1 MKIKQLVGR
10 YVKGKIKFVSFR
22 RQFRQFSLL
31 SQQNEARFRLCWE
44 DRLPCLFEQTAVTA
58 FDRHYIYHPAWAARI
73 VNRLQPT
80 EHTDISSTLHFC
92 TILSA
97 FVPVR
102 FYDYRPAELNL
113 PNLSSEHADLIALPF
128 EDNSILSLSCM
139 HTVEHI
145 GLGRYGDQ
153 IDPLGDL
160 KAMHE
165 LRRVLAPGGSLLFVV
180 PIGKPKL
187 MFNAHRIYSY
197 AQITEYFAGL
207 ELKQF
212 SLILDDMAAGGIVT
226 DASRELADA
235 QSYGCGCFW
244 FRKPIA

>member
-1 MKIKQLVGR
+1 MKIKQLIGR
-10 YVKGKIKFVSFR
+10 YVRGKIKFVSFR

-31 SQQNEARFRLCWE
+31 SQQNEARFPLRWE

-73 VNRLQPT
+73 VNRLKPM

-113 PNLSSEHADLIALPF
+113 PNLISEHADLIALPF

-160 KAMHE
+160 KAMKE

-180 PIGKPKL
+180 PIGQPKIL
-187 MFNAHRIYSY
+187 FNAHRIYSY
-197 AQITEYFAGL
+197 GQIAEYFAEM
-207 ELKQF
+207 ELVEF
-212 SLILDDMAAGGIVT
+212 SLLPDDPQQGGLLDNAT
-226 DASRELADA
+226 REITDA